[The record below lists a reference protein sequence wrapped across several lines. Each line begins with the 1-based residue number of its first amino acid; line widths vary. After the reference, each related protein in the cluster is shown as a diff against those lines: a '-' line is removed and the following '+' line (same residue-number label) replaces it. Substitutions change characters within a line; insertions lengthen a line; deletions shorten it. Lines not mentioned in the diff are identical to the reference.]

1 MRDRCYHALLELVHF
16 LLDTL
21 VITVQYKTFL
31 VFNDLLLQAN
41 FQENSLLIK
50 ILDLQLK
57 TKVFKLLL
65 SLAYL

>member
-1 MRDRCYHALLELVHF
+1 MRDRCNHALLEGVKL

-57 TKVFKLLL
+57 TKVVKLLL